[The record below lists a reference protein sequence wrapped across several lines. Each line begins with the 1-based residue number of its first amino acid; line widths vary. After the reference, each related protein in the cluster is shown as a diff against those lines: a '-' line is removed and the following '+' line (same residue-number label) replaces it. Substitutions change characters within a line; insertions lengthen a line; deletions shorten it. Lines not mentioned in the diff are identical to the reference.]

1 MEDSEYTVIRKK
13 HGGSMEIYVVKQGD
27 TVAKI
32 AETYAMEADTLIYDN
47 QLENPDALAV
57 GQALLLNTG
66 GKEQSRSI
74 RSGGYAYTFIT
85 PVVLNSTLPFLSELA
100 VFSYG
105 FTPEGGLVNPP
116 REDEWMVNWARQ
128 YHVLPFLTLAPLD
141 AAGSFDN
148 TRITTLVND
157 PAAQN
162 RLLDELLL
170 VMKSKGYAGL
180 SIDFEYVPAEVKDAY
195 NEFVRFAA
203 ERLHREE
210 YQVAVA
216 LAPKTSAQQ
225 RGLLYEGVDY
235 RALGEAA
242 DFVIVMTYEWGYT
255 YGPPMAV
262 APIDKVRQVLTY
274 AVSEIPPEKI
284 MMGIPNYGYDW
295 PLPYERGITAART
308 IGAVEAV
315 QTAIRENAE
324 IRFDEVAQTPFFTYV
339 SNGIRHEV
347 WFEDVRSLQA
357 KFDLLQE
364 LGLRGVMYWQLMR
377 WFRANWLLLQDKF
390 AIVKSPAP

>member
-1 MEDSEYTVIRKK
+1 
-13 HGGSMEIYVVKQGD
+13 MEIYVVKPGD
-27 TVAKI
+27 TVTSI
-32 AETYAMEADTLIYDN
+32 ATAYAIEVDTLVYDN
-47 QLENPDALAV
+47 QLENPDALVV
-57 GQALLLNTG
+57 GQALLINTG
-66 GKEQSRSI
+66 REEQSRNI
-74 RSGGYAYTFIT
+74 RSGGYAYTFIE

-105 FTPEGGLVNPP
+105 FTPEGSLVNPP
-116 REDEWMVNWARQ
+116 REDAQMVNLARQ
-128 YHVLPFLTLAPLD
+128 YQVLPFLTLAPLT
-141 AAGSFDN
+141 ASGSFDN
-148 TRITTLVND
+148 TLITTLVND
-157 PAAQN
+157 PAAQS
-162 RLLDELLL
+162 RLLGELLSVL
-170 VMKSKGYAGL
+170 ESKGYAGV
-180 SIDFEYVPAEVKDAY
+180 SFDFEYVPAEAKDAY
-195 NEFVRFAA
+195 TAFVTSVT

-210 YQVAVA
+210 YLVSVA

-235 RALGEAA
+235 RALGAVA

-262 APIDKVRQVLTY
+262 APIDKVRQVLDY

-295 PLPYERGITAART
+295 SLPYERGVTAART
-308 IGAVEAV
+308 IGTVEAV
-315 QTAIRENAE
+315 QIAIREKTE

-364 LGLRGVMYWQLMR
+364 LNLRGVMYWQLMR
-377 WFRANWLLLQDKF
+377 WFRANWLLLQDNF
-390 AIVKSPAP
+390 DIVKSPASY